1 MSTYQTLHSAD
12 EQTIED
18 LAGLIG
24 VADVLEGLGAVL
36 ATDVQKDFLTTA
48 VGNCQQ
54 LAFLTIFPAKKMD
67 YGKGQHELAHLHSC
81 GSDRGYSAGANP
93 HRRKCVYNARKD
105 SGEEDVRVLI
115 NEAGAVVD
123 LVVNDHV
130 QVLLSVVGSDL
141 LEGEF
146 LGSRHGDG

>member
-48 VGNCQQ
+48 VANCQQ
-54 LAFLTIFPAKKMD
+54 IEFLTIFPA
-67 YGKGQHELAHLHSC
+67 
-81 GSDRGYSAGANP
+81 
-93 HRRKCVYNARKD
+93 RK
-105 SGEEDVRVLI
+105 
-115 NEAGAVVD
+115 
-123 LVVNDHV
+123 
-130 QVLLSVVGSDL
+130 
-141 LEGEF
+141 
-146 LGSRHGDG
+146 